1 MQAREIAGRKKYR
14 VKLESEDCAVHRS
27 VVDGQESKERRR
39 RAHILL
45 LADENRKDG
54 ALADAS
60 IASVLDAAVGTVE
73 RVRRRCVLGRRPQTN
88 RKPRELDGEGEAKLT
103 MLARPAPPDGCAR
116 WTLNPLGER
125 LVAMEVVDSISRETV
140 R

>member
-1 MQAREIAGRKKYR
+1 MEIAGRKKHR
-14 VKLESEDCAVHRS
+14 VKLKSEERAALRS
-27 VVDGQESKERRR
+27 VVDGQGSKERRR

-45 LADENRKDG
+45 LADENREDG
-54 ALADAS
+54 ALADATS
-60 IASVLDAAVGTVE
+60 IASVLDAAVATVE